1 VEDRAGPAGHHRA
14 EQLERE
20 VVHGG
25 DVQRDL
31 LALALGVELPHPPEG
46 PEAGVVAQAGDEP
59 PRGAQG
65 AEELLASG
73 GVGEVDGRRDGAS
86 LLVDT
91 LWDERLAQ
99 QMLDAMAP
107 LVADA
112 PIRTVVNTHSDGDHW
127 WGNARVPADA
137 EIVTSNAA
145 LQIMRAGHTSEMVRF
160 KRLA

>member
-1 VEDRAGPAGHHRA
+1 MTERRLAEPRLERVGDDVHAWIQPAGDWGEA
-14 EQLERE
+14 NAGL
-20 VVHGG
+20 VVG
-25 DVQRDL
+25 
-31 LALALGVELPHPPEG
+31 
-46 PEAGVVAQAGDEP
+46 
-59 PRGAQG
+59 
-65 AEELLASG
+65 
-73 GVGEVDGRRDGAS
+73 DGAS

-160 KRLA
+160 KRLARVLSPLLAGPARSAATCGACSAPSTSTA